1 MKIKIQNGRLIDNAN
16 QLDMA
21 GDIYI
26 ANGHIIAINE
36 SPANIEVD
44 HVIDATGKVILQQEG
59 NTTQINV
66 EKLMTGLYILEVYS
80 GNQKFTSK
88 FIKE

>member
-1 MKIKIQNGRLIDNAN
+1 MVI
-16 QLDMA
+16 
-21 GDIYI
+21 
-26 ANGHIIAINE
+26 
-36 SPANIEVD
+36 
-44 HVIDATGKVILQQEG
+44 IDATGKVILQQEG